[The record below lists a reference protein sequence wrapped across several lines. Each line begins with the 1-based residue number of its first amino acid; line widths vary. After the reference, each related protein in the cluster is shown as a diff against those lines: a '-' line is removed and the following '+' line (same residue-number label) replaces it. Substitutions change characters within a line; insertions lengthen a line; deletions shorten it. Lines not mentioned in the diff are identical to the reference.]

1 MNDADFFPARPDVE
15 PMIYAY
21 EEKNPRYAGMLKVGF
36 ASAGVERRVAEQ
48 FPDSIQRIAKQGE
61 FDEFSLNE
69 FFAARGAAGR
79 RSLSMRTMCR
89 SGSTSSVA
97 ATCQQASMTLS
108 WDKTSGLRCHIVILA
123 CSACCRTRYGSC
135 PMWLRALPWPTS

>member
-48 FPDSIQRIAKQGE
+48 FPVLKPGEGKPYRIV
-61 FDEFSLNE
+61 FSGSAMYPTGGSFRDHAVHAMLERMGFPRLKADGWKTEWFNCGVADVR
-69 FFAARGAAGR
+69 AAWLAVR
-79 RSLSMRTMCR
+79 RRMDNVETRTHSLSRVFSR
-89 SGSTSSVA
+89 
-97 ATCQQASMTLS
+97 
-108 WDKTSGLRCHIVILA
+108 K
-123 CSACCRTRYGSC
+123 
-135 PMWLRALPWPTS
+135 